1 MLDINYIRSQKERV
15 IEGMKQKGESDV
27 SVVDQVLEVDTRW
40 RQMVT
45 RLDRLRSESNQKAKQ
60 IGKLMGEGR
69 QEEAREI
76 IEETSS
82 AKQSIKEAEEELTR
96 ISSQRRDLLLRIPNV
111 PHPSVPVGSTEDDNV
126 VHDTHGEPEAQDR
139 KSTRLNSSHVAIS
152 YAVFCLKKK

>member
-15 IEGMKQKGESDV
+15 VEGMKHNGESDG
-27 SVVDQVLEVDTRW
+27 SVRDQVLEVDTRW
-40 RQMVT
+40 RQMGT

-60 IGKLMGEGR
+60 IGKLMGGGR

-111 PHPSVPVGSTEDDNV
+111 PHPSVP
-126 VHDTHGEPEAQDR
+126 DR
-139 KSTRLNSSHVAIS
+139 KSV
-152 YAVFCLKKK
+152 V

>member
-82 AKQSIKEAEEELTR
+82 AKQSIKKQKR
-96 ISSQRRDLLLRIPNV
+96 SSQESAVKGEICCSGYPMCHTRRCLSARRKMTMWFMTPMASQKPMSGRSRTGSWLRRIA
-111 PHPSVPVGSTEDDNV
+111 GSILR
-126 VHDTHGEPEAQDR
+126 GG
-139 KSTRLNSSHVAIS
+139 
-152 YAVFCLKKK
+152 